1 MNLKKIFLTLDFYQV
16 IKVTAL
22 IISVLIDYLNNVKKI
37 GFNLIWQR

>member
-22 IISVLIDYLNNVKKI
+22 IISVFIDYLNNVKKI
-37 GFNLIWQR
+37 GFNLIYQG